1 MKLFTHLKVK
11 SGNQEFFY
19 SHYKPGA
26 KIISFI
32 SFPIF
37 YLDIKSFYLDIKSLT
52 KFLRRPKRIFI
63 TYPLIFSPAI
73 KLPYFFLARVK
84 NYKSVFARGSP
95 VPGKI

>member
-37 YLDIKSFYLDIKSLT
+37 YLDIKSLT

-63 TYPLIFSPAI
+63 THPLIFSPAI